1 MARALSSSGA
11 ENTREMNV
19 PLESKYW
26 CLENNLSQEEF
37 TGHRLS
43 QTAFPRLSLS
53 HRVSA
58 SPPLTGGRM
67 APLGPPGPPLPHHP
81 GPQQEPLST
90 GGQDNQNRRCTG
102 ESSESHV

>member
-37 TGHRLS
+37 ECRHRRHSRDFLYLTES
-43 QTAFPRLSLS
+43 QQAHLSLGAGWPLWDRQDPHS
-53 HRVSA
+53 HTTQD
-58 SPPLTGGRM
+58 PGR
-67 APLGPPGPPLPHHP
+67 
-81 GPQQEPLST
+81 S
-90 GGQDNQNRRCTG
+90 R
-102 ESSESHV
+102 